1 MDVLENYTPFEK
13 AKKMLSIQIAGE
25 IVLSND
31 PGVVIQKWRSIFK
44 IPQRKLAQELNI
56 MPSVISDY
64 ESGRRKSP
72 GVKFIKK
79 LVTAMLEIDERR
91 GGEIIKE
98 YSSLFPE
105 EKISDVILSMK
116 EFEKPIPLK
125 EFAKVIDGE
134 IVVGED
140 IEKYIFGYTIID
152 SVRAIIELSPAE
164 LVKMYGLT
172 TERALIFTNISH
184 GRSPFIA
191 IKVTNLRPGVVVFH
205 EIDDLDN
212 IGRRIAEVEKIPVII
227 SKIKDVEVMIKRLK
241 TLD

>member
-1 MDVLENYTPFEK
+1 MEERNYTPFEK
-13 AKKMLSIQIAGE
+13 AKRMLAVQIAGE

-31 PGVVIQKWRSIFK
+31 PGVVIQKWRTIFK
-44 IPQRKLAQELNI
+44 IPQRRLAQELGI

-72 GVKFIKK
+72 GVKFIRK
-79 LVTAMLEIDERR
+79 LVDAILNIDEKR

-98 YSSLFPE
+98 YSTLFPE

-116 EFEKPIPLK
+116 EFDRPVSLEK
-125 EFAKVIDGE
+125 FAETIDGS
-134 IVVGED
+134 VV
-140 IEKYIFGYTIID
+140 INSNVKKYIFGYTIID

-172 TERALIFTNISH
+172 TERALIFTNITH

-205 EIDDLDN
+205 EIDKLDSV
-212 IGRRIAEVEKIPVII
+212 GKRIAEVENIPVIL
-227 SKIKDVEVMIKRLK
+227 SKIRSVEEIIKRLK
-241 TLD
+241 VLE